1 MRIKKILIF
10 FIPVLLIFFYWKN
23 IILNPS
29 THLYDWHDVPFVIWV
44 IQNNIRHFANLDL
57 NLLYET
63 NAMYPFPL
71 SLSFTEH
78 MFFPSYI
85 NFVISWF
92 AKGQIAQFNILLILN
107 HLFIYFSSY
116 LLAGRFSKNIWVKVI
131 FGFFMA
137 FSPYVFS
144 QIGHF
149 QMLFFWP
156 LIFSLYFFFSP
167 KKEMKHHV
175 LIGFLLGLQFL
186 SSVYVG
192 IMGLFMYML
201 YFVVQGLLDFK
212 RENLI
217 GILKEFCVII
227 ITFLVISSPS
237 IYGYI
242 SMQQLYH
249 PSYEQGQYVNYSA
262 HITDYLLI
270 TFNDSV
276 LNKYLFQPIIGVFNQ
291 HKSGEMAGFMGIVPL
306 IIIGYWLTSYIKG
319 NSRMDSP
326 FGRKPSL
333 RGNDRAVSSSSGL
346 TRGPILKLWLI
357 LLVLFSFIFSLGP
370 RMNLNGKYL
379 VTPLPYM
386 FILKYIPFAGI
397 MRALARW
404 YFVIIFSIG
413 ILTVFGLDRIQKN
426 LSNKLLKRWILPI
439 IFILFFFELYPL
451 TAQVSKG
458 MWWTP
463 AYTKIKQVCE
473 KNPGAMLEYPFEYR
487 ASDKDVL
494 KNLSYKTGILLS
506 SMEHDCEILSGFSA
520 YEPKKFLEYQ
530 KFFQDRNFDRSTMKL
545 LNDLKFKYVKF
556 NLSSMNNDDKKQISW
571 FVTTEYVDKLYIDK
585 SNILVQVKKVKPLPK
600 LIK

>member
-10 FIPVLLIFFYWKN
+10 FIPVLLILFYWKN
-23 IILNPS
+23 TLLNLS

-78 MFFPSYI
+78 MFFPSFI
-85 NFVISWF
+85 NFIISWF
-92 AKGQIAQFNILLILN
+92 VKGQIAQFNILLVLN
-107 HLFIYFSSY
+107 HLLIYVCSY
-116 LLAGRFSKNIWVKVI
+116 LLAKRFTKNRWGKTI

-144 QIGHF
+144 QMGHF

-156 LIFSLYFFFSP
+156 LILSFYFFFSV
-167 KKEMKHHV
+167 KKEVKHHV
-175 LIGFLLGLQFL
+175 FIGFLLGLQFL
-186 SSVYVG
+186 SSVYLG
-192 IMGLFMYML
+192 IIGLFMYVL
-201 YFVVQGLLDFK
+201 YFVVQGLQDFK

-217 GILKEFCVII
+217 NILKEFCVII

-242 SMQQLYH
+242 TMQQLYH

-262 HITDYLLI
+262 HITDYILV
-270 TFNDSV
+270 TFNNSL
-276 LNKYLFQPIIGVFNQ
+276 LNKLLLQPFIGIFNR
-291 HKSGEMAGFMGIVPL
+291 HKVGEMAGFVGMLPL
-306 IIIGYWLTSYIKG
+306 IIISGWII
-319 NSRMDSP
+319 M
-326 FGRKPSL
+326 SL
-333 RGNDRAVSSSSGL
+333 RGVSATKQSKKV
-346 TRGPILKLWLI
+346 INLWLI
-357 LLVLFSFIFSLGP
+357 LLIIFSLIFSLGP
-370 RMNLNGKYL
+370 RMNWNGKYL

-386 FILKYIPFAGI
+386 FILKYVPFSGI

-404 YFVIIFSIG
+404 YFVVTFSVG
-413 ILTVFGLDRIQKN
+413 ILAILGLDNIQKN
-426 LSNKLLKRWILPI
+426 LSNKLLKRWLLPI
-439 IFILFFFELYPL
+439 IFILFLFEFYPVS
-451 TAQVSKG
+451 AQVSNST
-458 MWWTP
+458 WWTP
-463 AYTKIKQVCE
+463 AYTKVKQVCE

-487 ASDKDVL
+487 AADKDVL

-520 YEPKKFLEYQ
+520 YEPKKYLEYQ

-545 LNDLKFKYVKF
+545 LNDLKFKYIKF
-556 NLSSMNNDDKKQISW
+556 NLDSMNSDEKKQIIW
-571 FVTTEYVDKLYIDK
+571 FVTTEYVDILYKDK
-585 SNILVQVKKVKPLPK
+585 TSIIVQVKKVKPLPK

>member
-10 FIPVLLIFFYWKN
+10 FIPVLLVLFYWKN
-23 IILNPS
+23 VIFNLS

-78 MFFPSYI
+78 MFFPSFV
-85 NFVISWF
+85 NFIISWF
-92 AKGQIAQFNILLILN
+92 VKGQIAQFNILLVLN
-107 HLFIYFSSY
+107 HLLIYVSSY
-116 LLAGRFSKNIWVKVI
+116 LLAKRFTKNRLVKAI

-144 QIGHF
+144 QMGHF

-156 LIFSLYFFFSP
+156 LILSFYFFFSP
-167 KKEMKHHV
+167 KKELKHHV

-192 IMGLFMYML
+192 IMGLLML
-201 YFVVQGLLDFK
+201 VLHFAIQGFLQHS

-217 GILKEFCVII
+217 QIFKEFIVII
-227 ITFLVISSPS
+227 GIFLIISFPS

-262 HITDYLLI
+262 HVTDYLLVS
-270 TFNDSV
+270 FNDSL
-276 LNKYLFQPIIGVFNQ
+276 LNKYLFQPLIGGFNN
-291 HKSGEMAGFMGIVPL
+291 HKSGEMAGFVGILPL
-306 IIIGYWLTSYIKG
+306 IIISSWIY
-319 NSRMDSP
+319 M
-326 FGRKPSL
+326 SL
-333 RGNDRAVSSSSGL
+333 RGALSTKQSKRIIN
-346 TRGPILKLWLI
+346 LWLI
-357 LLVLFSFIFSLGP
+357 LLIIFAFIFSLGP
-370 RMNLNGKYL
+370 RMNWNGQYL

-386 FILKYIPFAGI
+386 VILKYIPFAGI

-404 YFVIIFSIG
+404 YFVIIFSTG
-413 ILTVFGLDRIQKN
+413 ILTVLGLDRIQKDLN
-426 LSNKLLKRWILPI
+426 NNLLKRWLLPI
-439 IFILFFFELYPL
+439 VFIIFLLEFYP
-451 TAQVSKG
+451 APVQVSKQV
-458 MWWTP
+458 WWTP
-463 AYTKIKQVCE
+463 AYQKVKQICE
-473 KNPGAMLEYPFEYR
+473 RNPGAMLEYPFEYR
-487 ASDKDVL
+487 APDSDVL
-494 KNLSYKTGILLS
+494 KNLSYKTGILLA
-506 SMEHDCEILSGFSA
+506 SMEHDCEVLSGFSA

-530 KFFQDRNFDRSTMKL
+530 NFFQERDFDRSTMKL

-556 NLSSMNNDDKKQISW
+556 NLSSMNVEEKKYISW
-571 FVTTEYVDKLYIDK
+571 FVTTEYVDVLYKNKATI
-585 SNILVQVKKVKPLPK
+585 IVEVKKVKPLPK

>member
-23 IILNPS
+23 IILNLS

-186 SSVYVG
+186 SS
-192 IMGLFMYML
+192 
-201 YFVVQGLLDFK
+201 
-212 RENLI
+212 
-217 GILKEFCVII
+217 
-227 ITFLVISSPS
+227 
-237 IYGYI
+237 
-242 SMQQLYH
+242 
-249 PSYEQGQYVNYSA
+249 
-262 HITDYLLI
+262 
-270 TFNDSV
+270 
-276 LNKYLFQPIIGVFNQ
+276 
-291 HKSGEMAGFMGIVPL
+291 
-306 IIIGYWLTSYIKG
+306 
-319 NSRMDSP
+319 
-326 FGRKPSL
+326 
-333 RGNDRAVSSSSGL
+333 
-346 TRGPILKLWLI
+346 
-357 LLVLFSFIFSLGP
+357 
-370 RMNLNGKYL
+370 
-379 VTPLPYM
+379 
-386 FILKYIPFAGI
+386 
-397 MRALARW
+397 
-404 YFVIIFSIG
+404 
-413 ILTVFGLDRIQKN
+413 
-426 LSNKLLKRWILPI
+426 
-439 IFILFFFELYPL
+439 
-451 TAQVSKG
+451 
-458 MWWTP
+458 
-463 AYTKIKQVCE
+463 
-473 KNPGAMLEYPFEYR
+473 
-487 ASDKDVL
+487 
-494 KNLSYKTGILLS
+494 
-506 SMEHDCEILSGFSA
+506 
-520 YEPKKFLEYQ
+520 
-530 KFFQDRNFDRSTMKL
+530 
-545 LNDLKFKYVKF
+545 
-556 NLSSMNNDDKKQISW
+556 
-571 FVTTEYVDKLYIDK
+571 
-585 SNILVQVKKVKPLPK
+585 
-600 LIK
+600 